1 MRIKNIIRVFAG
13 SLVIIGSLLTYFYSE
28 YWLLLTGFIGLN
40 LFQYGFTN
48 WCPLAEILKLFGMKD
63 E

>member
-1 MRIKNIIRVFAG
+1 MKLQNMIRVFAG
-13 SLVIIGSLLTYFYSE
+13 IFVIVSALLGYFHSK
-28 YWLLLTGFIGLN
+28 YWLFFTIFVGLN

-48 WCPLAEILKLFGMKD
+48 WCLLAEILKKVGVK